1 MSFAFLQR
9 WLGQSNHVSRKRL
22 VPYWDAS
29 SNRSRRAAL
38 RGTVEPLEARL
49 LLTTIS
55 PVDLRKAYGIDQIK
69 FGAAGLAGNGAGQTI
84 GIIEI
89 GTDASLVSDLQYF
102 DQQLFGTGA
111 DGAQL
116 LNTFGSYAGPVS
128 GSTQPWFDT
137 TSDPNFPPS
146 VGTAKQD
153 LEAALDVEW
162 AHVIAPMANIVV
174 VETASNQSGSAYVA
188 AQTQLGV
195 STVASSYYLFPNLNP
210 ANYSQSNVAFVGI
223 TGDTG
228 TSINSQQ
235 VGFTLNNF
243 PASSPSIIAVG
254 GTTLTLNADGSY
266 GSETG
271 WGFASPYRF
280 LTSTQADITP
290 AQWNAIAG
298 GFSGTY
304 FTSPGASG
312 STSAVWSTTITSSDV
327 LGLNDNGLEL
337 STTWTPSPSNTDNA
351 EYEISVNGNLVDTV
365 TVNQQ
370 LAPNGTTGTL
380 NGRSG
385 TFQELCALSQLAV
398 GDTITITVPAQN
410 ANGSVVVD
418 AIGLAPD
425 NAGGGGLSNNP
436 APSFQNGLV
445 IHDGNSIISAN
456 GTRANPDVAFDGDYI
471 NSPVEIYNQGEVQLA
486 AGTSLGAPAWAALL
500 AIADQ
505 GLAMA
510 GQPAM
515 STATALAGLYSLPSY
530 DFHDETSG
538 YNGYSAGPGYDLVT
552 GLGSPIANQLIP
564 ALDNTVAPVSDP
576 LVYEAPEGQG
586 PVSLQV
592 VEVGSNIEILN
603 ANDNYAVVASA
614 PLAVTTRIDI
624 LGAGNATNTLTLDFG
639 PFSPSDPFYQ
649 ANLSYPTGIPVSFDG
664 GSLNGGSG
672 TLVLKGGTF
681 ANETDISTGPH
692 SGTVALDGTLITYTN
707 LAPIIDTTTATTLTI
722 DDPQPGDAV
731 TVEKD
736 PNSPENGFATSQIS
750 GSGFE
755 KIDFA
760 NKTNVVFDNTSSVSD
775 TFDLVN
781 PLVDNATLTII
792 QSTPQFHVTAPAS
805 ASVTE
810 NASLVFSSANANAI
824 SVTDTAAGSKIE
836 QLTLVATDGGLT
848 LGSTSGLKITSGSN
862 GSSTITVQGTLAN
875 LNAALSGLKFT
886 PPTGFSGSASVNT
899 TYEDL
904 GIAQTTS
911 ATTSVS
917 VVVPASKPTVK
928 IEAPKQ
934 GSAGKAVAFEILA
947 GDTNAT
953 AQAATFQFSISFGD
967 GTAIK
972 TVTSKSPLLLS
983 HVFAHAGT
991 YTVAAIAKD
1000 EYGHTSAVASVTIKI
1015 LALSLGTSPLNS
1027 PAATTSSDAASIN
1040 DTEKSPDSFAIAGI
1054 PQDDSEDELTQWAA
1068 VSAAIDFLNV

>member
-1 MSFAFLQR
+1 MRFARFQH
-9 WLGQSNHVSRKRL
+9 WLGHGNQLERSPH
-22 VPYWDAS
+22 AS
-29 SNRSRRAAL
+29 AKQARRAAL
-38 RGTVEPLEARL
+38 RRAVEPLEARL
-49 LLTTIS
+49 MLTTIS

-69 FGAAGLAGNGAGQTI
+69 LGAAALAGNGAGQTI

-89 GTDASLVSDLQYF
+89 GTDASLISDLQYF
-102 DQQLFGTGA
+102 DQQLFGSGA

-116 LNTFGSYAGPVS
+116 LDTFGSYAGPVA
-128 GSTQPWFDT
+128 GSSKPWFDT
-137 TSDPNFPPS
+137 ISDPNFPPS

-195 STVASSYYLFPNLNP
+195 STVASSYYLFPDLNS
-210 ANYSQSNVAFVGI
+210 ANYSQPNVAFVGI

-271 WGFASPYRF
+271 WGFADPYRF
-280 LTSTQADITP
+280 LTSSQASIT
-290 AQWNAIAG
+290 AGDWDSVSG

-304 FTSPGASG
+304 FTSLGPSG

-327 LGLNDNGLEL
+327 LGLNDSGLEL
-337 STTWTPSPSNTDNA
+337 SSTWTPSSANTNNA

-380 NGRSG
+380 NGRSA
-385 TFQELCALSQLAV
+385 TFQELAALSQLAV

-410 ANGSVVVD
+410 ANGSVVLD

-425 NAGGGGLSNNP
+425 NAGGGGLSNNA

-445 IHDGNSIISAN
+445 IHNGNSVISAN

-505 GLAMA
+505 GLALA

-530 DFHDETSG
+530 DFHQETSG
-538 YNGYSAGPGYDLVT
+538 YNGYLAGPGYNLVT

-564 ALDNTVAPVSDP
+564 ALEDTVAPTVGP

-586 PVSLQV
+586 PVSLQIV
-592 VEVGSNIEILN
+592 QVGSNIEILN
-603 ANDNYAVVASA
+603 ANQNDAVVASA
-614 PLAVTTRIDI
+614 PADLTTEIDI
-624 LGAGNATNTLTLDFG
+624 QGAANTTNRLTLDFV
-639 PFSPSDPFYQ
+639 
-649 ANLSYPTGIPVSFDG
+649 NYPTGIPVSFDG
-664 GSLNGGSG
+664 GSLDGGSG
-672 TLVLKGGTF
+672 TLVLEGGSFTS
-681 ANETDISTGPH
+681 ETDTSTGPH
-692 SGTVALDGTLITYTN
+692 SGTVTLDGTSITYSN
-707 LAPIIDTTTATTLTI
+707 LAPIIDTTTATTLTVN
-722 DDPQPGDAV
+722 DPEPGDAV
-731 TVEKD
+731 TVEND

-755 KIDFA
+755 KLDFA
-760 NKTNVVFDNTSSVSD
+760 NKTNVVFDNTSSVTD

-781 PLVDNATLTII
+781 PLVDNATFTII
-792 QSTPQFHVTAPAS
+792 QSTPQFHVTSPAS
-805 ASVTE
+805 ASATE

-824 SVTDTAAGSKIE
+824 SVTDTGAGTHIE
-836 QLTLVATDGGLT
+836 QLTLVATHGGLT
-848 LGSTSGLKITSGSN
+848 LGSTTGLTFVSGSN
-862 GSSTITVQGTLAN
+862 GSSSMTVTGTLAN

-886 PPTGFSGSASVNT
+886 PTTGYSGSASVST

-911 ATTSVS
+911 AITDVS

-934 GSAGKAVAFEILA
+934 GTPGKAVAFEILVA
-947 GDTNAT
+947 DTNAT
-953 AQAATFQFSISFGD
+953 AQAALFQFSISFGD
-967 GTAIK
+967 GTPIK
-972 TVTSKSPLLLS
+972 TGTSKSPLLFS
-983 HVFAHAGT
+983 HVFARAGT

-1015 LALSLGTSPLNS
+1015 LGILPGTSTLNS
-1027 PAATTSSDAASIN
+1027 PTAAASTEGASID
-1040 DTEKSPDSFAIAGI
+1040 DTAEASDSFAIAGN
-1054 PQDDSEDELTQWAA
+1054 PQDDSVDESSQWAA
-1068 VSAAIDFLNV
+1068 MSAALDILNA